1 MASTRAVT
9 CAPDGGAMARGN
21 GVSRYVHTET
31 QLKIF
36 PAVRRIALSRSFA
49 KWTVGSGLISLYF
62 TCSVVCT
69 TGTLFHMLF
78 TPVLWAKKLFLSTPY
93 FISVLMQ
100 TLMNPVIPGSHF
112 L

>member
-1 MASTRAVT
+1 MDRWIWI
-9 CAPDGGAMARGN
+9 D
-21 GVSRYVHTET
+21 
-31 QLKIF
+31 F
-36 PAVRRIALSRSFA
+36 
-49 KWTVGSGLISLYF
+49 TVFHMFSS
-62 TCSVVCT
+62 T

-78 TPVLWAKKLFLSTPY
+78 TPVLWAKKLFLSIPY